1 MQKIK
6 NEIIGMILELFS
18 MAAYIVLLF
27 LITLLCMR

>member
-6 NEIIGMILELFS
+6 NDIIGLILELS
-18 MAAYIVLLF
+18 TVTVYITLLF